1 MESLFK
7 VRENG
12 STVTTEILA
21 GITTFVTMSYIIFVN
36 PGILS
41 AAGMDFNALVV
52 VTCLASALGTF
63 LMAVLANYPIALAP
77 GMGLNAFFTYSVVLG
92 MGVSWK
98 VALAAVFVEGV
109 IFILLTLTSIREMI
123 VNTIPKSI
131 KIGISAGIGLFITF
145 IGLKSAGIIVADSA
159 TFIKLGSFMGDFT
172 PDDNIANIVP
182 NVPMLLAVAGLFL
195 MAVLTAYKVK
205 GALLIGILAV
215 TAAAVGLGAPA
226 DIPGSANYANI
237 VQIPSGFVSTP
248 PSITP
253 LLGQFDFSLIA
264 KPEFWVVVFTFFFVD
279 FFDTVGTLVGVC
291 NRSGLLDENGNL
303 PRAKGALMAD
313 AIATVAGAAM
323 GTSTV
328 TSYVESSS
336 GVAQGGRTG
345 LTAIT
350 TALLFVCAIFFTPII
365 GIVPA
370 YATAPALVLVGVY
383 MMMSLRD
390 LNYDEWTEFIPS
402 LLGFFMMPFAYS
414 IATGIEFA
422 VVSYVVL
429 KLLTGKIKDVN
440 VLMAILA
447 VLFIAKELFA

>member
-7 VRENG
+7 LRENN
-12 STVTTEILA
+12 TNVMTEVIA

-36 PGILS
+36 PDILS
-41 AAGMDFNALVV
+41 KAGMDFNSLVV

-77 GMGLNAFFTYSVVLG
+77 GMGLNAFFTFSVVMG

-109 IFILLTLTSIREMI
+109 IFIVLTLTSIREMI
-123 VNTIPKSI
+123 VNTIPKSL

-145 IGLKSAGIIVADSA
+145 IGLLSAGIIVKSDA
-159 TFIKLGSFMGDFT
+159 TTVALGSFKN
-172 PDDNIANIVP
+172 NIPA
-182 NVPMLLAVAGLFL
+182 LLSMAGLFL
-195 MAVLTAYKVK
+195 MAALTCFNVK
-205 GALLIGILAV
+205 GALLIGIIVV
-215 TAAAVGLGAPA
+215 TGAAAALGLVAVP
-226 DIPGSANYANI
+226 DT
-237 VQIPSGFVSTP
+237 FVSLP

-253 LLGQFDFSLIA
+253 LLGQLDFSMIS

-279 FFDTVGTLVGVC
+279 FFDTIGTLVGVC
-291 NRSGLLDENGNL
+291 NRSGLLDANGNL
-303 PRAKGALMAD
+303 PRARGALMAD

-345 LTAIT
+345 LTSII
-350 TALLFVCAIFFTPII
+350 TALLFICAIFFTPVI
-365 GIVPA
+365 GMVPS
-370 YATAPALVLVGVY
+370 YATAPALILVGVY
-383 MMMSLRD
+383 MMMSLKD
-390 LNYDEWTEFIPS
+390 LNYDDWTEFIPS

-422 VVSYVVL
+422 VISYVAL
-429 KLLTGKIKDVN
+429 KYLTGKFKDVH
-440 VLMAILA
+440 VLMTILA
-447 VLFIAKELFA
+447 ILFIAKEVFA